1 LASTALETVL
11 KRDRIVIAASLAA
24 LFMLAWVFLLYLA
37 GQMAA
42 MQGMAG
48 RMMGMR
54 VDDGIARFLTLT
66 LSPMTASV
74 ADPVATFILVAFMWL
89 VMMIGMML
97 PSAAPTILLFAAL
110 ERKASAAAPFPR
122 SAFFTAGY
130 FLTWGAFSIAAAGL
144 QTALH
149 ATGFLSMQ
157 MAATSALLGGLIF
170 IMAGLFEFTPLKGRC
185 LVHCRSPLDWLPQHR
200 RPGRFGAL
208 TMGAEHGLYCVGCCW
223 MLMLLLF
230 VGGVMNLVWV
240 ALIATVVLLEKLL
253 PRGEVFSRLGGAL
266 LVICGSYI
274 ATTAF

>member
-1 LASTALETVL
+1 MV
-11 KRDRIVIAASLAA
+11 VAASLAA
-24 LFMLAWVFLLYLA
+24 LFLLAWVFLLYLA

-54 VDDGIARFLTLT
+54 VDDGLARLLALT

-97 PSAAPTILLFAAL
+97 PSATPTILLFAAL
-110 ERKASAAAPFPR
+110 ERKGNAAAPFPR

-130 FLTWGAFSIAAAGL
+130 FLMWGAFSLVAAGL
-144 QTALH
+144 QLALH
-149 ATGFLSMQ
+149 ETGFLSMQ

-170 IMAGLFEFTPLKGRC
+170 ILAGLYEFTPLKGRC
-185 LVHCRSPLDWLPQHR
+185 LVHCRSPLEWLPQHWK
-200 RPGRFGAL
+200 PGKLGAL
-208 TMGAEHGLYCVGCCW
+208 RMGTEHGLYCVGCCW
-223 MLMLLLF
+223 ILMLLLF

-240 ALIATVVLLEKLL
+240 ALIAAVVLFEKLL
-253 PRGEVFSRLGGAL
+253 PRGELFSRLGGAL
-266 LVICGSYI
+266 LVIGGAYI
-274 ATTAF
+274 AMTAF